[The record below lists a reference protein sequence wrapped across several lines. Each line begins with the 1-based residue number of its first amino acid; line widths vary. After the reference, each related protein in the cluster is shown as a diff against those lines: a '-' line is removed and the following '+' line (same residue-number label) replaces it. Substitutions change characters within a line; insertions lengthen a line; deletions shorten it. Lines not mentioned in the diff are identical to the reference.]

1 MHSNRSIGSISRY
14 IAVLGLPIC
23 LTAVS
28 LFQFACKKAS
38 PELAVKGDGTHITF
52 DWVGVDETVIDESS
66 DLRKATV
73 SDRDNNKPALDV
85 ITATDR
91 LLEEHRIELN
101 DGTEAVVNFSEIA
114 NSSLSIQQDSEKN
127 LKNIGT
133 FSRAAALENVP
144 SGIAY
149 RLVLFNNTS
158 GAYVATIN
166 AISGT
171 SFTFTEANRNTTYR
185 WFAYSQNSTIPYSGE
200 FNVGNP
206 QITVAPTENGLF
218 YASGI
223 FTTSDVVNG
232 DNKLNITFQRKV
244 AAIEIVVDVR
254 GLFSTINNI
263 NARTNSASDLK
274 SGTFNLNTGQYV
286 EHTNSTDNT
295 VSNASFV
302 RYNASLLDSVKRA
315 QIYTTDSQNP
325 IQNLQII
332 LTNVNIDFDL
342 GGTRNFSDLVFSTG
356 TNILPQLGKRYRITI
371 TLIASAQ
378 SVSNVGWARANLFYR
393 PADGGYRFRHNSSH
407 LYGTVG
413 GNPVSTSAA
422 NGEFFNWRARTAV
435 FNAAPNQIDPC
446 NEAYPRG
453 RWKLPTQAE
462 AQLLANVTAT
472 TGFPRRRFERQSSA
486 TETIR
491 YTAYA
496 IGAGIPNDPY
506 ELNWITFLSYGRRN
520 QGNYLIS
527 EFNDEDRG
535 PAYSYHWTST
545 ANGTNAMALRM
556 MSNTANSAS
565 GTVTLVA
572 QNTSNGFNVRCVRNN
587 SWTTAAIPALPPADY

>member
-1 MHSNRSIGSISRY
+1 MRSNRTFGSASRY
-14 IAVLGLPIC
+14 MAVLCLPMG
-23 LTAVS
+23 LTAIS
-28 LFQFACKKAS
+28 LFLFACSKS
-38 PELAVKGDGTHITF
+38 STELDVRGDGTRITF
-52 DWVGVDETVIDESS
+52 DWIGVDETVIDEAP
-66 DLRKATV
+66 DLRRATL
-73 SDRDNNKPALDV
+73 SAKGNNGA
-85 ITATDR
+85 TANLLTDSGKV
-91 LLEEHRIELN
+91 LEEQVFELS
-101 DGTEAVVNFSEIA
+101 DGTEAVVSFSEIS
-114 NSSLSIQQDSEKN
+114 NSSFNTQQDSAKN
-127 LKNIGT
+127 LRDIST
-133 FSRAAALENVP
+133 FSRAATLANIP
-144 SGIAY
+144 NGIAY
-149 RLVLFNNTS
+149 RVVLFNNTT

-171 SFTFTEANRNTTYR
+171 SFTFTEAHRNTAYR
-185 WFAYSQNSTIPYSGE
+185 WFAYSQNSTTPYSGE

-218 YASGI
+218 YASGV
-223 FTTSDVVNG
+223 FSTSDVVNG

-244 AAIEIVVDVR
+244 AAIEIVVDAR

-263 NARTNSASDLK
+263 NARTNSANDLK

-286 EHTNSTDNT
+286 EHNSSTANT
-295 VSNASFV
+295 VGNASFV

-332 LTNVNIDFDL
+332 LTNVNVDFDL
-342 GGTRNFSDLVFSTG
+342 GGTRNFTELAFSTG
-356 TNILPQLGKRYRITI
+356 TTILPQLGKRYRITI
-371 TLIASAQ
+371 TLITSAQ
-378 SVSNVGWARANLFYR
+378 NVSNVGWARANLFYR

-407 LYGTVG
+407 MYGTVG

-472 TGFPRRRFERQSSA
+472 TGFPRRRFERQASA

-506 ELNWITFLSYGRRN
+506 EFNWLTFLSYGRRN

-527 EFNDEDRG
+527 EFNNADLG

-556 MSNTANSAS
+556 MANNANSTS

-572 QNTSNGFNVRCVRNN
+572 ENTSNGFNVRCVRNN
-587 SWTTAAIPALPPADY
+587 SWTTAAIPALPTADY